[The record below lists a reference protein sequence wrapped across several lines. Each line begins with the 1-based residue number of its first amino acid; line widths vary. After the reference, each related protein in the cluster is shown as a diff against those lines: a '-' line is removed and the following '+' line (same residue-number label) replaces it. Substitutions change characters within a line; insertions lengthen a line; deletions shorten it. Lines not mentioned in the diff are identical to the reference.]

1 MLFLDFCFV
10 IGNDF
15 CVIVDIEIKRGNLIY
30 GLMEYL
36 MSFVFSGKLV
46 VLWIVGKFEGLFSI
60 YIIIKI
66 ILYSS
71 FIDIFMFFGVF
82 F

>member
-1 MLFLDFCFV
+1 
-10 IGNDF
+10 
-15 CVIVDIEIKRGNLIY
+15 
-30 GLMEYL
+30 

-46 VLWIVGKFEGLFSI
+46 VLWIMGKFEGLFSI

-82 F
+82 FWFLEIFLYVLKVICKILCMW